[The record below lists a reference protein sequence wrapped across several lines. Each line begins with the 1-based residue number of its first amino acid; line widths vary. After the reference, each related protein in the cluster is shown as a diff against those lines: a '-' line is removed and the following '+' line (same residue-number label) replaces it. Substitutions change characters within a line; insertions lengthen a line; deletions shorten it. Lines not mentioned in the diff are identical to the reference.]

1 MKKYCING
9 MFLCQRMTG
18 IERYAYQIVSRMN
31 HMIDT
36 DKVQIEIMIPFELM
50 ADFKGD
56 KIRLVQPVK
65 RQDSFLQRHYWLNVD
80 FPKYCKKSG
89 AIGVNFCNLAPMC
102 NSGIV
107 TIHDIIY
114 KSFPQFFSFRR
125 RLLPDIYYK
134 VAIRHSKHLVTVSA
148 YTKKEIV
155 KYYKANADKIDIIG
169 NGYEHILEAKDQK
182 IEDSDILKSLDRDY
196 HVFDKGYYL
205 AISSISPHKNFSW
218 VIEEAKTNPDNYF
231 VIVGASTYGLTSPN
245 SGSEADIPSN
255 VIFTGYLN
263 DIDNKYLISHSK
275 ALLMPSYCE
284 GFGLPPI
291 ETLALKKPIIIS
303 DRTCLPEIYDNSA
316 CYIDPDKTDYK
327 LDQILDQALENMEE
341 NREKILAAHNW
352 TLSTE
357 LWCNLLYNL

>member
-1 MKKYCING
+1 
-9 MFLCQRMTG
+9 MTLYTSHF
-18 IERYAYQIVSRMN
+18 RS
-31 HMIDT
+31 
-36 DKVQIEIMIPFELM
+36 
-50 ADFKGD
+50 
-56 KIRLVQPVK
+56 
-65 RQDSFLQRHYWLNVD
+65 
-80 FPKYCKKSG
+80 
-89 AIGVNFCNLAPMC
+89 
-102 NSGIV
+102 
-107 TIHDIIY
+107 
-114 KSFPQFFSFRR
+114 FSFRR

-291 ETLALKKPIIIS
+291 ETLALK
-303 DRTCLPEIYDNSA
+303 
-316 CYIDPDKTDYK
+316 
-327 LDQILDQALENMEE
+327 
-341 NREKILAAHNW
+341 
-352 TLSTE
+352 
-357 LWCNLLYNL
+357 NL